1 MQALPQDIAATVAE
15 EDRAAA
21 ARFVPAS
28 EARCLNL
35 MAQNAELRQQL
46 EDATSLTYS
55 YAKLIGQQREDLRTL
70 KGENATPQRGCQ
82 FHTTILGDAE
92 VLVEYEYE
100 PASGDGWNEPH
111 EPATV
116 TVLQLFI
123 NGKWCD
129 ASDILDE
136 DRIEKIEV
144 EIVEGMAEAAEDDKI
159 DAYEA
164 NREWGEA

>member
-55 YAKLIGQQREDLRTL
+55 YARLIGEHREPQGIVSLIRRLDSQRLKPDELRAILAALYMKADDMPYDMSLVADRLQEAHDACQHVRDLPSDREIAADERQDTL
-70 KGENATPQRGCQ
+70 RCERR
-82 FHTTILGDAE
+82 
-92 VLVEYEYE
+92 
-100 PASGDGWNEPH
+100 DG
-111 EPATV
+111 V
-116 TVLQLFI
+116 
-123 NGKWCD
+123 
-129 ASDILDE
+129 
-136 DRIEKIEV
+136 R
-144 EIVEGMAEAAEDDKI
+144 
-159 DAYEA
+159 
-164 NREWGEA
+164 

>member
-70 KGENATPQRGCQ
+70 RGENATPQRGCE
-82 FHTTILGDAE
+82 FFSACLGDATALCEIEFTEAEAPIYDPDHPGVGPGHPAE
-92 VLVEYEYE
+92 VSLIQILV
-100 PASGDGWNEPH
+100 
-111 EPATV
+111 
-116 TVLQLFI
+116 
-123 NGKWCD
+123 NGQWCD
-129 ASDILDE
+129 PTDFMS
-136 DRIEKIEV
+136 
-144 EIVEGMAEAAEDDKI
+144 EAAI
-159 DAYEA
+159 EA
-164 NREWGEA
+164 IEQQVMESRE